1 MEAELNEV
9 QEAKNEPVDKGW
21 YSYFLWV
28 NWLVTYATLRQDP
41 IQVLIASVAYALIT
55 FYVAC
60 RSKSLQFCLKMLP
73 GVLLSM
79 FLALKGFELI
89 GGVAFGIA
97 LIAALYSNRKRFKMY
112 GKYKPFMAFY
122 GFLLLMWIGFVGIPF
137 ISLML
142 GNIGQNVTYTTPRW
156 VDITWSILTCLVLWW
171 LFHREQTNGRRF
183 WETMRI
189 LYLFPIVFAILLI
202 DWATLIPIKFISGK
216 STLGDDEHDFLAWES

>member
-1 MEAELNEV
+1 
-9 QEAKNEPVDKGW
+9 
-21 YSYFLWV
+21 
-28 NWLVTYATLRQDP
+28 
-41 IQVLIASVAYALIT
+41 
-55 FYVAC
+55 
-60 RSKSLQFCLKMLP
+60 
-73 GVLLSM
+73 
-79 FLALKGFELI
+79 
-89 GGVAFGIA
+89 
-97 LIAALYSNRKRFKMY
+97 MY

-122 GFLLLMWIGFVGIPF
+122 GSLVLMWIGFVGIPF

>member
-1 MEAELNEV
+1 
-9 QEAKNEPVDKGW
+9 
-21 YSYFLWV
+21 
-28 NWLVTYATLRQDP
+28 
-41 IQVLIASVAYALIT
+41 
-55 FYVAC
+55 
-60 RSKSLQFCLKMLP
+60 
-73 GVLLSM
+73 M
-79 FLALKGFELI
+79 FLTFKGFELI
-89 GGVAFGIA
+89 GGAAFAIA

-122 GFLLLMWIGFVGIPF
+122 GSLVLMWIGFVGIPF

-156 VDITWSILTCLVLWW
+156 VDITWSILTCLALWW

-216 STLGDDEHDFLAWES
+216 STLGDDEHDFFAWES